1 MKILKINKEYSKGS
15 FIIISEFD
23 LYLFQENDVVIA
35 YCPVLDISAYGC
47 SDLEAQE
54 AFLKSFE
61 MYIDHCIEENTLS
74 EDLKKNGWYIINNN
88 ILCHPPIIP

>member
-1 MKILKINKEYSKGS
+1 MKILKINKEYSKGNS
-15 FIIISEFD
+15 IVISEFD

-35 YCPVLDISAYGC
+35 YCPVLDLSAYGC

-54 AFLKSFE
+54 AFMKSLE

-74 EDLKKNGWYIINNN
+74 EDLKKHGWNIIGQNTYF
-88 ILCHPPIIP
+88 HKTP